1 MTGPGWRESIRRWLD
16 ANRGIAPPGLPVE
29 EARARAE
36 ELARILAQG
45 QKLPK
50 SFGLDDSGKDVLYA
64 LVEFLEGPRFPPK
77 ERAEAAERVA
87 EFLRGLAWP
96 FDALGEREQ
105 LIRAC
110 DSLSPSAAVPPGA
123 YPLPQSQAYMIADA
137 PMSESDPSAHLDDAA
152 MSRFVNKEMT
162 PEEKERAVCH
172 LDACEVCSASVAAI
186 AAFGIRPED
195 STESGG

>member
-1 MTGPGWRESIRRWLD
+1 MTGPGWKESIRRWLD
-16 ANRGIAPPGLPVE
+16 ANRGVAPPGLPVE

-36 ELARILAQG
+36 ELATVLAQG
-45 QKLPK
+45 QILPK
-50 SFGLDDSGKDVLYA
+50 PFPLDDSGKDVLYA
-64 LVEFLEGPRFPPK
+64 LVEFLEGPRFPPE

-96 FDALGEREQ
+96 SDGLGEREQ

-110 DSLSPSAAVPPGA
+110 DSAQSAAIPPGA
-123 YPLPQSQAYMIADA
+123 YPMPQSQAYMIADA

-152 MSRFVNKEMT
+152 MSRFLNKEMT
-162 PEEKERAVCH
+162 PEERERAVCH

-186 AAFGIRPED
+186 AAFGVQPED
-195 STESGG
+195 PTESGG